1 MWRRSA
7 SASEDEDV
15 DDTERSLIAGLQ
27 SGDVAAVERLYQ
39 RWGRLVYTL
48 ALRSL
53 GDVGDAEDVTQQ
65 VFVAAWQSRRSYDPE
80 RAKLSTWLMAI
91 TRHKIV
97 DAYEARAKRQREMQA
112 LMESVY
118 LQSLTWTD
126 DIADSVTMTQ
136 ELEQLDPVPRQI
148 MRLAFY
154 DRLSHSQI
162 AAKLDLPLGTVK
174 SHIRRSLLR
183 LRSRLEDADD
193 A

>member
-1 MWRRSA
+1 M
-7 SASEDEDV
+7 

-27 SGDVAAVERLYQ
+27 SGEVDAIERLYQ

-53 GDVGDAEDVTQQ
+53 GDIADAEDVTQQ
-65 VFVAAWQSRRSYDPE
+65 VFVAAWQSRASFDPS

-97 DAYEARAKRQREMQA
+97 DAYEARAKRQRELQA

-126 DIADSVTMTQ
+126 EIADSVEMSQ
-136 ELEQLDPVPRQI
+136 ELEQLDPVPQRI
-148 MRLAFY
+148 MRMAFY
-154 DRLSHSQI
+154 DRLTHTQI
-162 AAKLDLPLGTVK
+162 AAQLDLPLGTVK

-183 LRSRLEDADD
+183 LRARLEDGDD

>member
-1 MWRRSA
+1 M
-7 SASEDEDV
+7 DES
-15 DDTERSLIAGLQ
+15 ERSLVTAFRAG
-27 SGDVAAVERLYQ
+27 DARAVERMYE

-53 GDVGDAEDVTQQ
+53 GNQSDAEDVTQQ
-65 VFVAAWQSRRSYDPE
+65 VFVAAWQGRSGYDPQ
-80 RAKLSTWLMAI
+80 RAKLATWLMGI
-91 TRHKIV
+91 TRNKII
-97 DAYEARAKRQREMQA
+97 DAYQSRTRRERELAA

-126 DIADSVTMTQ
+126 HIADSVAMSE
-136 ELEQLDPVPRQI
+136 ELETLEAVPQQI

-154 DRLSHSQI
+154 DRLTHTQI
-162 AAKLDLPLGTVK
+162 ATQLDLPLGTVK

-183 LRSRLEDADD
+183 LRARLEDADD

>member
-1 MWRRSA
+1 
-7 SASEDEDV
+7 V
-15 DDTERSLIAGLQ
+15 DDTERSLVGALHA
-27 SGDVAAVERLYQ
+27 GDVSAIELLYQ

-53 GDVGDAEDVTQQ
+53 GNVADAEDVTQQ
-65 VFVAAWQSRRSYDPE
+65 VFVAAWQGRAGFDPE

-97 DAYEARAKRQREMQA
+97 DAYEARAKRQRELEA
-112 LMESVY
+112 FMESVY
-118 LQSLTWTD
+118 LQSLSWTD
-126 DIADSVTMTQ
+126 EIADSVAMSQ
-136 ELEQLDPVPRQI
+136 ELDQLEPVAQQI

-154 DRLSHSQI
+154 DRLTHTQI

-183 LRSRLEDADD
+183 LRARLEDADD

>member
-1 MWRRSA
+1 M
-7 SASEDEDV
+7 
-15 DDTERSLIAGLQ
+15 DDTERSLITGLQ
-27 SGDVAAVERLYQ
+27 TGDVNAIERLYQ

-53 GDVGDAEDVTQQ
+53 GDVADAEDVTQQ
-65 VFVAAWQSRRSYDPE
+65 VFVAAWQGRAGFDPE

-97 DAYEARAKRQREMQA
+97 DAYEARAKRQRELQA

-126 DIADSVTMTQ
+126 EIADSVTMSQ
-136 ELEQLDPVPRQI
+136 ELELLEPIPQQI

-154 DRLSHSQI
+154 DRLTHSQI

-183 LRSRLEDADD
+183 LRARLEDADD

>member
-1 MWRRSA
+1 M
-7 SASEDEDV
+7 

-27 SGDVAAVERLYQ
+27 SGDVDAIERLYQ

-53 GDVGDAEDVTQQ
+53 GDVADAEDVTQQ
-65 VFVAAWQSRRSYDPE
+65 VFVAAWQGRSGFDPT
-80 RAKLSTWLMAI
+80 RAKVSTWLMGI
-91 TRHKIV
+91 TRHKII

-126 DIADSVTMTQ
+126 DIADSVTMSQ
-136 ELEQLDPVPRQI
+136 ELEQLDPVPQQI

-154 DRLSHSQI
+154 DRLTHSQI
-162 AAKLDLPLGTVK
+162 ADKLGLPLGTVK

-183 LRSRLEDADD
+183 LRARLEDADD

>member
-1 MWRRSA
+1 MGGC
-7 SASEDEDV
+7 DNGPV
-15 DDTERSLIAGLQ
+15 DDTERSLVAGLR
-27 SGDVAAVERLYQ
+27 SGEVDAVERLYQ
-39 RWGRLVYTL
+39 RWGRLVFTL

-65 VFVAAWQSRRSYDPE
+65 VFVAAWQGRAGFDPE

-97 DAYEARAKRQREMQA
+97 DAHEARAKRQRELQA

-126 DIADSVTMTQ
+126 EIADSVTMSQ
-136 ELEQLDPVPRQI
+136 ELEQLDPLPQRI

-154 DRLSHSQI
+154 DRLSHTQI
-162 AAKLDLPLGTVK
+162 AAQLDLPLGTVK

-183 LRSRLEDADD
+183 LRARLEDADD

>member
-1 MWRRSA
+1 VARIRVTS
-7 SASEDEDV
+7 DDGHV

-27 SGDVAAVERLYQ
+27 SGEVDAIERLYQ

-65 VFVAAWQSRRSYDPE
+65 VFVAAWQGRSTFDPA

-97 DAYEARAKRQREMQA
+97 DAYEARAKRQRELQA

-126 DIADSVTMTQ
+126 EIADSVTMSQ
-136 ELEQLDPVPRQI
+136 ELEQLDPVPQQI

-154 DRLSHSQI
+154 DRLTHTQI
-162 AAKLDLPLGTVK
+162 AAQLDLPLGTVK

-183 LRSRLEDADD
+183 LRARLEDADD